1 MKKILIALVFG
12 LAWLTNHSQI
22 LVENIKI
29 SNGDNFFWESEHI
42 QPAMLIKGKWQG
54 QKNSWSPIGMGE
66 AILEN
71 AYVND
76 SLFSGDCI
84 DLSSEG
90 DVIASYRF
98 ENGKL
103 TYLKHFELGGFVC
116 EYNYKNGI
124 PNGVSTAYFP
134 NGEVYTKRHYLEGV
148 LDGPFLENY
157 AFDDLDSS
165 SGVTSCQEEG
175 YYEQGQR
182 KVLSKKCE

>member
-1 MKKILIALVFG
+1 MKKIISAFVFV
-12 LAWLTNHSQI
+12 LAWTTIHSQT

-29 SNGDNFFWESEHI
+29 SNGDNFFWESEHL

-54 QKNSWSPIGMGE
+54 KKNYWSPIAMGE
-66 AILEN
+66 AIMEN

-84 DLSSEG
+84 DLSIEG
-90 DVIASYRF
+90 DLIGAYRF

-134 NGEVYTKRHYLEGV
+134 NGEIYTKQNYLEGV

-157 AFDDLDSS
+157 AFDNPDSS
-165 SGVTSCQEEG
+165 SGVTSCLEEG
-175 YYEQGQR
+175 YYDQGKR
-182 KVLSKKCE
+182 IVLSTKCE